1 MKKAYR
7 TTKFGIVSS
16 RLYRDE
22 RDPAFELPEV
32 TEEDAGKV
40 LAVDEDGKWV
50 AGDVG
55 GGLPEVT
62 SADAGKLLQVDSTGV
77 WAAVNL
83 DASGVSY

>member
-32 TEEDAGKV
+32 TPEDAGKV
-40 LAVDEDGKWV
+40 LVVDENGKWTKGD
-50 AGDVG
+50 AGA
-55 GGLPEVT
+55 LPEVT
-62 SADAGKLLQVDSTGV
+62 SADAGKLLQVDSSGV
-77 WAAVNL
+77 WVASDL